1 MSNDF
6 GGGFD
11 ASDEATKVAAPP
23 LADLA
28 LAVNLAATPIA
39 TGGQPTDGIG
49 IRNFLAGDVVYA
61 AGMWSPGFTA
71 VGTQTIFNT
80 HPVTSAGT
88 QAIDISAQVVLS
100 YNTGLYSS
108 GGYL

>member
-11 ASDEATKVAAPP
+11 ASDEASKVAAPP

-28 LAVNLAATPIA
+28 LAVNISAAPVA

-49 IRNFLAGDVVYA
+49 IRQFTNSVVTY
-61 AGMWSPGFTA
+61 GVGHWVDGVTTT
-71 VGTQTIFNT
+71 GTQIASAA
-80 HPVTSAGT
+80 HPCVSAGT
-88 QAIDISAQVVLS
+88 QAIDISALVVLS
-100 YNTGLYSS
+100 YDTGLYSS